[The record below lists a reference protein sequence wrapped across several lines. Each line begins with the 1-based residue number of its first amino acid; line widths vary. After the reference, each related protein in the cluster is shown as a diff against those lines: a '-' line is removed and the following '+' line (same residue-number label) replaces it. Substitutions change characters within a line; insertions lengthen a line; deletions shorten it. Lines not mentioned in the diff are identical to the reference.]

1 MIGIKNEKFMKYS
14 LKKLLN
20 IKQVIS
26 EDEVTMIQTELDQL
40 DIKDK
45 DLIIN
50 RIRNEAGTSYE

>member
-1 MIGIKNEKFMKYS
+1 MKYS

-20 IKQVIS
+20 IKQVITD
-26 EDEVTMIQTELDQL
+26 DEVTMIQTELAQL
-40 DIKDK
+40 NIKDK